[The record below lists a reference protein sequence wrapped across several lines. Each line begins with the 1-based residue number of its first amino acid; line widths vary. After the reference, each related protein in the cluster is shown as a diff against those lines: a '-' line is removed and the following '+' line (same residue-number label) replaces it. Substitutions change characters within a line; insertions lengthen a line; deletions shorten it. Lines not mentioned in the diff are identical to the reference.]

1 MNQSFGIGIIELKQ
15 NPYESKILYPS
26 KYKELDFKT
35 IDKLCK
41 INGDFSKFIEQTEKL
56 LTATDRY
63 VNATEKELDEFCDY
77 YFKSDSEIDKY
88 CADKN
93 IPIDEATDNS

>member
-1 MNQSFGIGIIELKQ
+1 MEQI
-15 NPYESKILYPS
+15 
-26 KYKELDFKT
+26 
-35 IDKLCK
+35 
-41 INGDFSKFIEQTEKL
+41 SKFIEQTEKL

-88 CADKN
+88 CVDKN
-93 IPIDEATDNS
+93 IPLEKNTDNIV